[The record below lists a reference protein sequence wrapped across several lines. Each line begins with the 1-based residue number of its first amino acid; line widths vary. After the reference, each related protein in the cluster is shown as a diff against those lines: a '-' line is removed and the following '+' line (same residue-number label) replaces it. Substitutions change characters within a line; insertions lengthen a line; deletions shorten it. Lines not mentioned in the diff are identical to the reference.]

1 MPTVN
6 TLIDRLQEVMN
17 ANGWDRQDL
26 VRVSG
31 QSSSVVSQWLG
42 HGSKVIKSIGKQE
55 AAEAI
60 AAASGYCALWLAKG
74 KGPKHPAA
82 ITKLEARST
91 QGVYAT
97 PLQVLAQMQQLLT
110 TVDPELRGSFA
121 DILHGWARTG
131 GAEDR
136 SGALMALLRAS
147 EKQRR
152 AG

>member
-1 MPTVN
+1 MS
-6 TLIDRLQEVMN
+6 TLIDRLQEVMT
-17 ANGWDRQDL
+17 AKGWDRQDL

-42 HGSKVIKSIGKQE
+42 HGSKVIKTIGKQE
-55 AAEAI
+55 AAEAL

-74 KGPKHPAA
+74 QGPKHKPVV
-82 ITKLEARST
+82 TRLEARAPD
-91 QGVYAT
+91 GVYVS

-136 SGALMALLRAS
+136 SNALMALLGAS

-152 AG
+152 AR